1 LICRVPEPV
10 TVQYWPGLP
19 SQVAMV
25 MGVSLAAASPLS
37 ATQRV
42 ARYPDTIGP
51 ETGLAAL
58 ITDTVLLP

>member
-1 LICRVPEPV
+1 V

-25 MGVSLAAASPLS
+25 MGVSLAASPLS

-42 ARYPDTIGP
+42 AR
-51 ETGLAAL
+51 
-58 ITDTVLLP
+58 